1 MKTYFI
7 YLLQMLLIALIPD
20 ISKSV
25 GAFFFFPKLVTFFY
39 REPAKENCLS
49 RSAPRQSIEV
59 QSQQNQSDS

>member
-25 GAFFFFPKLVTFFY
+25 GAFFIFQAGDVFLQGACKGKLS
-39 REPAKENCLS
+39 LS
-49 RSAPRQSIEV
+49 
-59 QSQQNQSDS
+59 

>member
-25 GAFFFFPKLVTFFY
+25 GAFFFSKLVTFFY
-39 REPAKENCLS
+39 REAAKENCLS
-49 RSAPRQSIEV
+49 PSASRQSIEV

>member
-1 MKTYFI
+1 
-7 YLLQMLLIALIPD
+7 MLLIALIPD

-25 GAFFFFPKLVTFFY
+25 GAFFFPKLVTFFY

-49 RSAPRQSIEV
+49 PSAPKQSIEV